1 MKGETYLLN
10 SYFNRSK
17 DFVETGIPMFEF
29 LRNAPAGMSVNL
41 IIYDTKKDV
50 MFTINIQRNEA
61 NIKIFGSKGGKE
73 ERTKRE

>member
-50 MFTINIQRNEA
+50 MFTINI
-61 NIKIFGSKGGKE
+61 
-73 ERTKRE
+73 